1 MIRISCFS
9 LITGTFRQIVKVKG
23 GWWASDTRSFKV
35 HSTNQS
41 FKRAR
46 LNISPILSPSVMFVR
61 LFLLQYRA
69 HDIITRK
76 PEWQGTTPIQLVMLL

>member
-9 LITGTFRQIVKVKG
+9 LITGTIRQIVKVKG
-23 GWWASDTRSFKV
+23 GCWASDTRSFKV

-41 FKRAR
+41 FKCAR
-46 LNISPILSPSVMFVR
+46 LNISPVLSPSVMFVH
-61 LFLLQYRA
+61 LFLLQHRA

-76 PEWQGTTPIQLVMLL
+76 PERQGTIAIQLVMLL